1 MQPNRTKE
9 SLYFIA
15 LLLPEPLS
23 AAVDKIKHDIA
34 ANYQSKAALRSPPHI
49 TLHMPFRLADKKD
62 AKLRMLLQD
71 FAQDRAPFKLSLKDF
86 DVFAPK
92 VIYIDVVPNEQL
104 DMLQA
109 ALIRK
114 MRREMNTFNGDYK
127 RGFHPHITVAFRDL
141 KPRNF
146 KAAWEVY
153 EKEAFS
159 SEFVASHISLLKH
172 NGQFWEVDENYPFG
186 QAT

>member
-1 MQPNRTKE
+1 MQPNRNTE

-15 LLLPEPLS
+15 LLLPESLS
-23 AAVDKIKHDIA
+23 TTVDKIKQDIA

-49 TLHMPFRLADKKD
+49 TLHMPFRVGDKKD

-71 FAQDRAPFKLSLKDF
+71 FAQGHAPFELHLKDF
-86 DVFAPK
+86 GAFAPR

-104 DMLQA
+104 DELQA
-109 ALIRK
+109 ALIQK

-127 RGFHPHITVAFRDL
+127 KGFHPHITIAFRDL

-146 KAAWEVY
+146 RAAWEVY
-153 EKEAFS
+153 QEETFS
-159 SEFVASHISLLKH
+159 SQFIASHISLLKH
-172 NGQFWEVDENYPFG
+172 NGQFWEADEHYPFG
-186 QAT
+186 QAP